1 MRAPY
6 STFIRQLA
14 AIGCKTPPSPGGI
27 LTFFFFV
34 FAFFFLV
41 FFLFVDMSEEC
52 EVEDDRDNEVT
63 EDA

>member
-6 STFIRQLA
+6 ITFIRQLA

-27 LTFFFFV
+27 LTFFFLVFV
-34 FAFFFLV
+34 FFFFAFF
-41 FFLFVDMSEEC
+41 LFDDMSEEY
-52 EVEDDRDNEVT
+52 EVDDDRDNEVT